1 MTEKLTVEQF
11 IGRWEKNNL
20 NEQQGAHLHFLD
32 LCNFL
37 EETPPSAET
46 SDFYKF
52 EKAAAK
58 NDGRKGRA
66 DVWKKGF
73 FAWEYKAPNGD
84 LKAAFQQLQRYT
96 IALENPPLLVVS
108 DMRIIKIYTNF
119 NNTIQKAYHFELHDL
134 IYPEKCQLLKNVFR
148 DPEKLN
154 PNLTQDEITEEFA
167 REFADLAQQL
177 RDQKFNPIEVAHFLN
192 RVLFCLFAQDIELLE
207 KNLFSHV
214 LKHLI
219 DSPQNFE
226 PVLKSLFQTMK
237 MGGFYGT
244 EEIEWFNGSLFD
256 NDLVLPLKKD
266 QIKKLHELSQ
276 KDWKDISPSIF
287 GTLFERGLDPNK
299 RSQLGAH
306 YTDAQSIVRI
316 VKPVIIEPLE
326 QQWEQVKQQILS
338 KLEERKKIKIKK
350 NSLNLEDD
358 IREPY
363 FQFIQKLK
371 QLKIL
376 DPACGSG
383 NFLYVAIQMLKDFEH
398 RIGIEMEDLG
408 LPAEQPVL
416 TPEILRGIEINPYA
430 AELARVTVWIGY
442 LQWMLKHGYNLPNNP
457 VLKDLKH
464 IECRDALLNENGS
477 EAIWKEADFII
488 GNPPFLGDKKMIGIL
503 GETYVNQL
511 RETFKEQ
518 LVGGV
523 DFVCYWFAKAFDLI
537 HNKKARAVGFVSTN
551 SIRGGSNRKILEKI
565 CEKGEIFNAWSDEE
579 WLNEGAAVR
588 VSVVCFNS
596 LQNNQKYL
604 NNQDV
609 IQIYADLTAPNILN
623 SNLDLTKAKPLKEN
637 AGVSFI
643 GTQKNGAFDIFGEL
657 ARQWLKLPTN
667 PNGCKNSDV
676 LRPWANGRDI
686 TTRYSDT
693 WIIDFENMSEEEAS
707 LYEMPFEYVLKNIKP
722 FRVGKREE
730 RANEKWWILQRSRPE
745 MRETIKPFSRFIA
758 TPLTAK
764 HRFFVWLPKIQI
776 PENLVV
782 VIAKDD
788 DTTFGILHSR
798 FHELWALKLGTS
810 LGETPRYTP
819 STTFETFA
827 FPEGLTPNI
836 CAKDDEKNP
845 HAQAISKAAKKLN
858 EKRESWLNPSEWI
871 KREPEIVEGYPD
883 RILPINEDA
892 AKELKKRILTNLYNL
907 KPDWLINAHK
917 KLDEAVANAYG
928 LKNDLTDDKILSHL
942 LQLNLERAKNN
953 VG

>member
-1 MTEKLTVEQF
+1 
-11 IGRWEKNNL
+11 
-20 NEQQGAHLHFLD
+20 
-32 LCNFL
+32 
-37 EETPPSAET
+37 
-46 SDFYKF
+46 
-52 EKAAAK
+52 
-58 NDGRKGRA
+58 
-66 DVWKKGF
+66 
-73 FAWEYKAPNGD
+73 
-84 LKAAFQQLQRYT
+84 
-96 IALENPPLLVVS
+96 
-108 DMRIIKIYTNF
+108 
-119 NNTIQKAYHFELHDL
+119 
-134 IYPEKCQLLKNVFR
+134 
-148 DPEKLN
+148 
-154 PNLTQDEITEEFA
+154 
-167 REFADLAQQL
+167 
-177 RDQKFNPIEVAHFLN
+177 
-192 RVLFCLFAQDIELLE
+192 
-207 KNLFSHV
+207 
-214 LKHLI
+214 
-219 DSPQNFE
+219 
-226 PVLKSLFQTMK
+226 
-237 MGGFYGT
+237 
-244 EEIEWFNGSLFD
+244 
-256 NDLVLPLKKD
+256 
-266 QIKKLHELSQ
+266 
-276 KDWKDISPSIF
+276 
-287 GTLFERGLDPNK
+287 
-299 RSQLGAH
+299 
-306 YTDAQSIVRI
+306 
-316 VKPVIIEPLE
+316 
-326 QQWEQVKQQILS
+326 
-338 KLEERKKIKIKK
+338 
-350 NSLNLEDD
+350 
-358 IREPY
+358 
-363 FQFIQKLK
+363 
-371 QLKIL
+371 
-376 DPACGSG
+376 
-383 NFLYVAIQMLKDFEH
+383 
-398 RIGIEMEDLG
+398 
-408 LPAEQPVL
+408 
-416 TPEILRGIEINPYA
+416 
-430 AELARVTVWIGY
+430 
-442 LQWMLKHGYNLPNNP
+442 
-457 VLKDLKH
+457 
-464 IECRDALLNENGS
+464 
-477 EAIWKEADFII
+477 
-488 GNPPFLGDKKMIGIL
+488 
-503 GETYVNQL
+503 
-511 RETFKEQ
+511 
-518 LVGGV
+518 
-523 DFVCYWFAKAFDLI
+523 
-537 HNKKARAVGFVSTN
+537 VSTN

-819 STTFETFA
+819 STTFETFP
-827 FPEGLTPNI
+827 FPKGLTPNI

-871 KREPEIVEGYPD
+871 KREPEIVEGYPN

-892 AKELKKRILTNLYNL
+892 AKKLKKRTLTNLYNL
-907 KPDWLINAHK
+907 KPNWLINAHK

-928 LKNDLTDDKILSHL
+928 LKNDLTDDEILSHL